1 MESHP
6 ASGILYQC
14 WGIVSPAGEAA
25 RGESC
30 VEQGRGH
37 TVKGRGESDG
47 ESQGTLSELRGSDR
61 VRASA
66 FLLLVA
72 LVLGVVVGFLT
83 FAVLRLGDLVQST
96 VWEGLRGTLP
106 EGVCAAYPLVVCTVG
121 GILVEAW
128 TRRCGYTLDTLS
140 VVVAHCREN
149 AGYSVRSWGR
159 SLVLFLL
166 PIAFG
171 GAVGPEAGISGFAAA
186 GFTASMA
193 ALRRSGGAVADD
205 PSKPVRSGVPAL
217 SPEWVGREAR
227 LMHKRHKAA
236 VWAVAGIGFVLG
248 AVALARLAGPAGA
261 LPRFPAI
268 DYLHS
273 SVLAALLALVLGWGL
288 SVVGAVAGRA
298 AKSAADRMSRAGVP
312 RAVICGVVLG
322 AVAVLLPNVLFSG
335 ESATGDLVGGWQ
347 GVGVAVLFAT
357 ALAKVCLTKLC
368 VACDWVGGEF
378 FPLIFCGV
386 SMGYVAAA
394 LLGVDP
400 LLPVAVAAGAVVSA
414 STRKPLLTVC
424 VLALCFPL
432 QSLPAVAVAAFV
444 AAKLPLGVSSGKTSE
459 DQGE

>member
-1 MESHP
+1 M
-6 ASGILYQC
+6 
-14 WGIVSPAGEAA
+14 
-25 RGESC
+25 
-30 VEQGRGH
+30 EQGRDH
-37 TVKGRGESDG
+37 TVTGHKTDGKGSEA
-47 ESQGTLSELRGSDR
+47 TLSELRGADR

-66 FLLLVA
+66 FLLLLA

-83 FAVLRLGDLVQST
+83 FAVLRLGDAAQST
-96 VWEGLRGTLP
+96 VWEGLRGALP
-106 EGVCAAYPLVVCTVG
+106 EGVRAAYPLVVCTVG
-121 GILVEAW
+121 GILVELW

-140 VVVAHCREN
+140 VVVAHCREQG
-149 AGYSVRSWGR
+149 GYAVRSWGR

-186 GFTASMA
+186 GFTSAMS

-205 PSKPVRSGVPAL
+205 PSRPVRRGVLAL

-227 LMHKRHKAA
+227 LTHRRHKAIL
-236 VWAVAGIGFVLG
+236 WAVSGIGFVLG
-248 AVALARLAGPAGA
+248 AVALAGLAGPAGA

-268 DYLHS
+268 NYLDS
-273 SVLAALLALVLGWGL
+273 SVLAALLALALGWGL
-288 SVVGAVAGRA
+288 SVAGAAAGRVA
-298 AKSAADRMSRAGVP
+298 AKAANAMSEAGVP
-312 RAVICGVVLG
+312 RAVVCGVILG

-335 ESATGDLVGGWQ
+335 ESATGDLVDGWQ
-347 GVGVAVLFAT
+347 GVGVAVLFVT
-357 ALAKVCLTKLC
+357 ALVKVCLTRLC

-386 SMGYVAAA
+386 SMGYVAAG
-394 LLGVDP
+394 LLGADP

-424 VLALCFPL
+424 VLALCFPI

-444 AAKLPLGVSSGKTSE
+444 AAKLPLGVPSGKSPE